1 MFRTQNN
8 VPEIYVNGSRDFQL
22 LCRLKDA
29 MFGGVKYN
37 IDSLKHTSNTME
49 MNNILLPKEIQY
61 EEIKTEHG
69 IFTSNTHLGLTAQE
83 VYDKWLYDKENP
95 SEPVPTLE
103 ELVKTLQEENKVLK
117 EELTQI
123 QTSIA
128 SLTSLITAT
137 LEEK

>member
-1 MFRTQNN
+1 MTNN
-8 VPEIYVNGSRDFQL
+8 KV
-22 LCRLKDA
+22 
-29 MFGGVKYN
+29 
-37 IDSLKHTSNTME
+37 
-49 MNNILLPKEIQY
+49 KEIEY
-61 EEIKTEHG
+61 EEIQTPHG

-95 SEPVPTLE
+95 KPVELTLE
-103 ELVKTLQEENKVLK
+103 EKVLVLQEENQLLK

-128 SLTSLITAT
+128 SLTSLIAVT